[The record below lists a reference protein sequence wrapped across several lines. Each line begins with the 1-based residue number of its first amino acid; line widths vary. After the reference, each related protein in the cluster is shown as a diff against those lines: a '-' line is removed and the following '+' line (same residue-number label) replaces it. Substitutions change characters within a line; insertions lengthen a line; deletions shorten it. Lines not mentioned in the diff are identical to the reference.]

1 MFGIRTFL
9 CGTLLGTCSGLFVAN
24 YHVVNTPQGVIV
36 VPRSQRPPLRS
47 VYVDIRSWS
56 EAMWTNHP
64 EVTQALIADGRSA
77 LIRENLT
84 DNLLDEIVPEQTQTD
99 RPRRSR
105 SVARQSEVE
114 VPIRFESEPDGL
126 PGVATKAA
134 PAKTNRLLDS
144 KSPVRKRF
152 ETAIDDAI
160 APMVE
165 DDPAELVSEQADEI
179 LPMEDAQAAMVR
191 KLESRLSGLLDGANS
206 ATPNVSP
213 ARTEVLPASG
223 DANGMARDL
232 LQQVIPPSGKLPR
245 SAAPLRDFGRD
256 LLSAPAPG
264 QGAAAHS
271 PPRAPTQSRII
282 LSEPF

>member
-9 CGTLLGTCSGLFVAN
+9 CGLLVGTCGGLFVAN
-24 YHVVNTPQGVIV
+24 YHVVNTPQGVVV
-36 VPRSQRPPLRS
+36 VPRNQRPPLRS
-47 VYVDIRSWS
+47 SYVDIRSWS

-84 DNLLDEIVPEQTQTD
+84 DNLLDEIVPEQTQND

-105 SVARQSEVE
+105 SVARQTDAE

-134 PAKTNRLLDS
+134 PAKTRRLLDP

-165 DDPAELVSEQADEI
+165 DDPAELASEQADEA
-179 LPMEDAQAAMVR
+179 LPTDDAQAAMVR
-191 KLESRLSGLLDGANS
+191 KLESRLSGLLDGESEAIP
-206 ATPNVSP
+206 AASP
-213 ARTEVLPASG
+213 ARTEVLPTSGNASE
-223 DANGMARDL
+223 MARDL
-232 LQQVIPPSGKLPR
+232 LQQVIPSSGNLPR
-245 SAAPLRDFGRD
+245 SAAPLRDFGRE

-264 QGAAAHS
+264 QGAAAQS
-271 PPRAPTQSRII
+271 PSRAPAQSRVL